1 MKAAPGLLAA
11 LVAAAPM
18 HSRCEAVPSPADKS
32 ARAASLAYESAFAG
46 YQKARD
52 DPPAPWRAINK
63 ELTNADPSSKKDAP
77 RMSDPKSKTPAKPA
91 PDAKP

>member
-18 HSRCEAVPSPADKS
+18 HSRSEAVPSPADNS
-32 ARAASLAYESAFAG
+32 ARAASLAYESAFAD

-52 DPPAPWRAINK
+52 DPPAPWKAVNK
-63 ELTNADPSSKKDAP
+63 EVTPRGPSKKDAP
-77 RMSDPKSKTPAKPA
+77 RTIDPKSKTPTKPA

>member
-18 HSRCEAVPSPADKS
+18 HSRSEAVPSPADNS
-32 ARAASLAYESAFAG
+32 
-46 YQKARD
+46 ARD
-52 DPPAPWRAINK
+52 DPPAPWKAVNK
-63 ELTNADPSSKKDAP
+63 EVSPRGPSKKDAP
-77 RMSDPKSKTPAKPA
+77 RTIDPKSKTPTKPA